1 MRVGAQTG
9 MEYPFRRFLAAVGE
23 NNPRFRAVSRKEALS
38 LPQVWCSPSRAWKKG
53 EKGIGCKSRT
63 VPLL

>member
-9 MEYPFRRFLAAVGE
+9 MGYPFRRFLAAVGE

-38 LPQVWCSPSRAWKKG
+38 LRITGTMSNSLISDLLIVM
-53 EKGIGCKSRT
+53 ITKS
-63 VPLL
+63 

>member
-9 MEYPFRRFLAAVGE
+9 MGYPFRRFLAAVGE

-38 LPQVWCSPSRAWKKG
+38 LPQVLSFPG
-53 EKGIGCKSRT
+53 VEEG
-63 VPLL
+63 